1 MKKIPKTTDG
11 LMRHMRNNKK
21 IQISGSKEKI
31 QLRNI
36 GYFHGYKGYNFF
48 LDKSDELPFKK
59 FSELQSLY
67 DFDAE
72 IKSLFYKHVMFSET
86 AIKNRMLEI
95 IHSNSGFDL
104 ESLFEKSLTNYK
116 KYKPGSKDYKNSL
129 KNTLRL
135 QSEIYDIIH
144 SNHASKSFIYHF
156 IYKNRPVP
164 TYAVFELLTLGN
176 LVFITRCLDPKLKI
190 KTLKDLKLYTSS
202 FEKGENILGDLIDL
216 LKGLRNAIAH
226 NGILYDCR
234 FKDSNISS
242 RVSNFISIKTGV
254 TEVKFDRIVDYLVLI
269 ILICGSL
276 SYTKTELKKI
286 VKSFESYVEVL
297 RNSLSTSTYHKVIG
311 TDVKKKIISIKN
323 FINNLDNYLD
333 VE

>member
-1 MKKIPKTTDG
+1 MKKKPKTTDG
-11 LMRHMRNNKK
+11 LMRHMRNNKN
-21 IQISGSKEKI
+21 IEINGSKEKI

-48 LDKSDELPFKK
+48 LDKSDELSFDN

-72 IKSLFYKHVMFSET
+72 IKSLFYKHVMFIET
-86 AIKNRMLEI
+86 AIKNRILEI
-95 IHSNSGFDL
+95 IHLHSGFTL
-104 ESLFEKSLTNYK
+104 ELLFKNSLTNYK
-116 KYKPGSKDYKNSL
+116 KYKPGSKDYRKSL

-144 SNHASKSFIYHF
+144 SNHSSRPFIYHF
-156 IYKNRPVP
+156 IYHDRPVP

-176 LVFITRCLDPKLKI
+176 LVFITRCLNQSLKV
-190 KTLKDLKLYTSS
+190 KTLKDLRLYTVS
-202 FEKGENILGDLIDL
+202 FDKSEDILGDIIDI

-234 FKDSNISS
+234 FKDSNIGN
-242 RVSNFISIKTGV
+242 RVSHFIKIKTGI
-254 TEVKFDRIVDYLVLI
+254 TDVKFNRIVDYLVLI
-269 ILICGSL
+269 VLICGSL

-286 VKSFESYVEVL
+286 VKSFENHVEVL
-297 RNSLSTSTYHKVIG
+297 RNSLNTSTYHKVIG
-311 TDVKKKIISIKN
+311 TDVKRKIGDLKI
-323 FINNLDNYLD
+323 FINNLDNYLN